1 MSIFNMIASIVGGGG
16 GGTAEIETGS
26 FTGDSNVQQRTITFT
41 NTHTTPPD
49 IVTISLDDF
58 SYEFNSPDLT
68 LFHNEYLNLH
78 KGNFPA
84 MVDENGNP
92 YDGVILADKSFSAY
106 GDNSSNMIQI
116 IPQTVVEQF
125 GVISSTGFVVSGA
138 TVTGFP
144 YSWEAIWLDGSGGG
158 GGGGTV
164 NLQAKTHIGASTS
177 SQTITADTGYDGL
190 SSVQI
195 DPVSQTNLIAGNIK
209 SGTTVSISNGTSNL
223 WSVTGTYS
231 GGSSKNVQTNQTTSR
246 TSSTSL
252 TSVNSL
258 TCSTAGTYD
267 VYWTCDRSST
277 NGTWS
282 SQLYLGGTAYGSEQT
297 AWSNH
302 VQTVHLSN
310 VTISA
315 NQTVAVYV
323 KARGTNYYGYAP
335 QLTIVQS

>member
-1 MSIFNMIASIVGGGG
+1 
-16 GGTAEIETGS
+16 
-26 FTGDSNVQQRTITFT
+26 
-41 NTHTTPPD
+41 
-49 IVTISLDDF
+49 
-58 SYEFNSPDLT
+58 
-68 LFHNEYLNLH
+68 
-78 KGNFPA
+78 

-92 YDGVILADKSFSAY
+92 YDGVIVADKSFSAY

-116 IPQTVVEQF
+116 IPQTVVEQL
-125 GVISSTGFVVSGA
+125 GVISSTGFIAPGT
-138 TVTGFP
+138 TVDGFP
-144 YSWEAIWLDGSGGG
+144 YSWEAIWLDGS

-190 SSVQI
+190 SNVQI
-195 DPVSQTNLIAGNIK
+195 DPVSQTNLLAGNIK

-231 GGSSKNVQTNQTTSR
+231 GGSSKNVQTNQTTRR

-277 NGTWS
+277 SGTWS

-297 AWSNH
+297 TWSNH

-310 VTISA
+310 VSISA

>member
-1 MSIFNMIASIVGGGG
+1 MIASIVGGGG
-16 GGTAEIETGS
+16 GGEMEHG
-26 FTGDSNVQQRTITFT
+26 TFT
-41 NTHTTPPD
+41 ATSSNFEVFFTDTHTTAPD
-49 IVTISLDDF
+49 FVLVSPVDSTQMTNAVAVAMLINGTGAFDIDVDVNGGSTIEGLIGVLSGGYYSGYGSGL
-58 SYEFNSPDLT
+58 LV
-68 LFHNEYLNLH
+68 
-78 KGNFPA
+78 PA
-84 MVDENGNP
+84 TSSQ
-92 YDGVILADKSFSAY
+92 ILAT
-106 GDNSSNMIQI
+106 M
-116 IPQTVVEQF
+116 T
-125 GVISSTGFVVSGA
+125 STGFWVSNLENGID
-138 TVTGFP
+138 
-144 YSWEAIWLDGSGGG
+144 YEWWAIWANGSGGG

-195 DPVSQTNLIAGNIK
+195 DPVSQTNLLAGNIK

-246 TSSTSL
+246 TSSTAL

-267 VYWTCDRSST
+267 VYWTCTRSST
-277 NGTWS
+277 SGTWS

-297 AWSNH
+297 TWSNH

-310 VTISA
+310 VSISA

>member
-1 MSIFNMIASIVGGGG
+1 MSIYNMIASIVGGGG
-16 GGTAEIETGS
+16 GGEMESGT
-26 FTGDSNVQQRTITFT
+26 FTVNTSNVEVYFT
-41 NTHTTPPD
+41 DTHTTAPD
-49 IVTISLDDF
+49 FVLVSVDDSTQM
-58 SYEFNSPDLT
+58 SYSANACAVLVNGTGAFDIDLAVS
-68 LFHNEYLNLH
+68 
-78 KGNFPA
+78 G
-84 MVDENGNP
+84 
-92 YDGVILADKSFSAY
+92 
-106 GDNSSNMIQI
+106 
-116 IPQTVVEQF
+116 
-125 GVISSTGFVVSGA
+125 SSTVEGLVGMLTGA
-138 TVTGFP
+138 YYGGYPAGQLLPATSSDILGLMSPTGFIVGGLE
-144 YSWEAIWLDGSGGG
+144 YDIDYNWWAIWVNGSGGG

-195 DPVSQTNLIAGNIK
+195 DPVSQTNLLAGNIK

-282 SQLYLGGTAYGSEQT
+282 SRLYLGGTAYGSEQT
-297 AWSNH
+297 TWSNH

>member
-1 MSIFNMIASIVGGGG
+1 MSIYNMITAGSGGGG
-16 GGTAEIETGS
+16 GGIEMESGT
-26 FTGDSNVQQRTITFT
+26 FTVNTSNVEVYFT
-41 NTHTTPPD
+41 DTHTTAPD
-49 IVTISLDDF
+49 FVLVSVDDSTQMSNANACVVLVNGTGAFDIDVAVNGASTIEGLVGMLSGG
-58 SYEFNSPDLT
+58 Y
-68 LFHNEYLNLH
+68 Y
-78 KGNFPA
+78 
-84 MVDENGNP
+84 NGYGTGILLP
-92 YDGVILADKSFSAY
+92 GTSSMILGV
-106 GDNSSNMIQI
+106 M
-116 IPQTVVEQF
+116 
-125 GVISSTGFVVSGA
+125 SSTGFIVSGLE
-138 TVTGFP
+138 
-144 YSWEAIWLDGSGGG
+144 YYIDYNWWAIWVNGSGGG

-164 NLQAKTHIGASTS
+164 NLQAKTHIGVSTS

-195 DPVSQTNLIAGNIK
+195 DPVSQTNLLAGNIK
-209 SGTTVSISNGTSNL
+209 SGTTISISNGTSNL

-231 GGSSKNVQTNQTTSR
+231 GGSSKNVQTNQSTSR

-258 TCSTAGTYD
+258 TCSAAGTYD

-297 AWSNH
+297 TWSNH

-310 VTISA
+310 VSISA

>member
-1 MSIFNMIASIVGGGG
+1 MSIYNMITAGSGGGG
-16 GGTAEIETGS
+16 GGIEMEQGT
-26 FTGDSNVQQRTITFT
+26 FTVNASNVEVLFT
-41 NTHTTPPD
+41 DTHTAAPD
-49 IVTISLDDF
+49 IVLVSPVDSTQMSNAIAAEALINGTGNIDIDLAMNSVPEHIRGLVGFLNGGYYNGYSGSLI
-58 SYEFNSPDLT
+58 
-68 LFHNEYLNLH
+68 
-78 KGNFPA
+78 PA
-84 MVDENGNP
+84 TSAQ
-92 YDGVILADKSFSAY
+92 IL
-106 GDNSSNMIQI
+106 GTM
-116 IPQTVVEQF
+116 T
-125 GVISSTGFVVSGA
+125 STGFWVSNLEYGID
-138 TVTGFP
+138 
-144 YSWEAIWLDGSGGG
+144 YNWWAIWANGAGGG

-209 SGTTVSISNGTSNL
+209 SGTTISISNGTSNL

-231 GGSSKNVQTNQTTSR
+231 GGSSKNVQTNQSTSR

-258 TCSTAGTYD
+258 TCSAAGTYD

-277 NGTWS
+277 SGTWS
-282 SQLYLGGTAYGSEQT
+282 SRLYLGGTAYGSEQT
-297 AWSNH
+297 TWSNH